1 MPIALYAL
9 AAAAFAIGMAEFVVV
24 GILPAIATDMN
35 VDIPTAGQLVSL
47 YALGVAVA
55 APLLTA
61 LTGRMDRRVLSVGLM
76 VIFVAANLIAW
87 LADSYTMLLVGRVL
101 AGAVQGVFYSMATVL
116 ATNLVKKEK
125 SGQAIGIVFM
135 GLTVALVSGVPL
147 GTFLTEIFNWRAAFL
162 FICALGLA
170 SAVAQWIL
178 LPKKIERPEPASLGK
193 QLSVIAVPRMLL
205 VFVITCLGYGGA
217 FIAYTYLSEILQKI
231 TGFSQASV
239 SGVLI
244 IYGVAVTLGNIYC
257 AKLADKQGPVKAL
270 IAMFVILSVVLAL
283 VSTAA
288 PNPYLMV
295 PLIMVWGAMAFGS
308 IPVLQLYVVQQAQI
322 HAPHSVD
329 ASSSMNIS
337 AFNAGIALGAWA
349 GGLVVAHYGLLA
361 TGAASA
367 LVVAV
372 SVLLV
377 LISGYWDKRHHASQ
391 SNLARNV
398 ESSG

>member
-24 GILPAIATDMN
+24 GILPAIATDMK

-257 AKLADKQGPVKAL
+257 ARLADKKGPVKAL

-398 ESSG
+398 E

>member
-193 QLSVIAVPRMLL
+193 
-205 VFVITCLGYGGA
+205 
-217 FIAYTYLSEILQKI
+217 
-231 TGFSQASV
+231 
-239 SGVLI
+239 
-244 IYGVAVTLGNIYC
+244 
-257 AKLADKQGPVKAL
+257 
-270 IAMFVILSVVLAL
+270 
-283 VSTAA
+283 
-288 PNPYLMV
+288 
-295 PLIMVWGAMAFGS
+295 
-308 IPVLQLYVVQQAQI
+308 
-322 HAPHSVD
+322 
-329 ASSSMNIS
+329 
-337 AFNAGIALGAWA
+337 
-349 GGLVVAHYGLLA
+349 
-361 TGAASA
+361 
-367 LVVAV
+367 
-372 SVLLV
+372 
-377 LISGYWDKRHHASQ
+377 
-391 SNLARNV
+391 
-398 ESSG
+398 

>member
-257 AKLADKQGPVKAL
+257 AKLADKKGPVKAL

-398 ESSG
+398 E

>member
-35 VDIPTAGQLVSL
+35 VDIPTSGQLVSL
-47 YALGVAVA
+47 YALGVAIA

-76 VIFVAANLIAW
+76 IIFVAANLIAW
-87 LADSYTMLLVGRVL
+87 LADSYTMLLVGRVV

-135 GLTVALVSGVPL
+135 GVTVALVSGVPL
-147 GTFLTEIFNWRAAFL
+147 GTFLAEIFNWRAAFL

-170 SAVAQWIL
+170 SAIAQWIL
-178 LPKKIERPEPASLGK
+178 LPEKIERPEPASLGK
-193 QLSVIAVPRMLL
+193 QLSVISVPRMLL

-257 AKLADKQGPVKAL
+257 ARLADKKGPVKAL
-270 IAMFVILSVVLAL
+270 IAIFVILSVVLAL

-288 PNPYLMV
+288 PHPYLMV

-308 IPVLQLYVVQQAQI
+308 VPVLQLYVVQQSKI

-349 GGLVVAHYGLLA
+349 GGLVVTHYGLLA

-372 SVLLV
+372 SVVLV
-377 LISGYWDKRHHASQ
+377 LISGYWDKHHHASQ
-391 SNLARNV
+391 SNLGRNV
-398 ESSG
+398 E

>member
-24 GILPAIATDMN
+24 GILPAIATDMGVN
-35 VDIPTAGQLVSL
+35 IPTAGQLVSL

-76 VIFVAANLIAW
+76 VMFVAANLIAW

-116 ATNLVKKEK
+116 AANLVSKEK
-125 SGQAIGIVFM
+125 SGQAIAIVFT
-135 GLTVALVSGVPL
+135 GLTVALVSGVPF
-147 GTFLTEIFNWRAAFL
+147 GTFLTELFNWRAAFL
-162 FICALGLA
+162 FISALGLA
-170 SAVAQWIL
+170 SAIAQWIF
-178 LPKKIERPEPASLGK
+178 LPKKIERPEPAGLVK
-193 QLSVIAVPRMLL
+193 QLSVIAVPRMML

-217 FIAYTYLSEILQKI
+217 FIAYTYLSEILQKV

-239 SGVLI
+239 SAVLV

-257 AKLADKQGPVKAL
+257 AKLADKKGPIKAL
-270 IAMFVILSVVLAL
+270 VAMFVTLSVVLAL

-308 IPVLQLYVVQQAQI
+308 IPVLQLYVVQQAET
-322 HAPHSVD
+322 HAPQSVD

-349 GGLVVAHYGLLA
+349 GGLVVAHFGLLA

-367 LVVAV
+367 LVVAL
-372 SVLLV
+372 SVVLV

-391 SNLARNV
+391 AAIAR
-398 ESSG
+398 ETA

>member
-193 QLSVIAVPRMLL
+193 QLSVIAVPRILL

-231 TGFSQASV
+231 TGLSQASV

-257 AKLADKQGPVKAL
+257 AKLADKKGPVKAL

-391 SNLARNV
+391 SNLAGNV
-398 ESSG
+398 E

>member
-1 MPIALYAL
+1 
-9 AAAAFAIGMAEFVVV
+9 
-24 GILPAIATDMN
+24 
-35 VDIPTAGQLVSL
+35 
-47 YALGVAVA
+47 
-55 APLLTA
+55 
-61 LTGRMDRRVLSVGLM
+61 
-76 VIFVAANLIAW
+76 
-87 LADSYTMLLVGRVL
+87 
-101 AGAVQGVFYSMATVL
+101 
-116 ATNLVKKEK
+116 
-125 SGQAIGIVFM
+125 
-135 GLTVALVSGVPL
+135 
-147 GTFLTEIFNWRAAFL
+147 
-162 FICALGLA
+162 
-170 SAVAQWIL
+170 
-178 LPKKIERPEPASLGK
+178 
-193 QLSVIAVPRMLL
+193 MLL

-322 HAPHSVD
+322 HAPNSVD

-377 LISGYWDKRHHASQ
+377 LISGYWDKRYHASQ

-398 ESSG
+398 E

>member
-205 VFVITCLGYGGA
+205 VFVIICLGYGGA

-322 HAPHSVD
+322 HAPNSVD

-377 LISGYWDKRHHASQ
+377 LISGYWDKRYHASQ

-398 ESSG
+398 E